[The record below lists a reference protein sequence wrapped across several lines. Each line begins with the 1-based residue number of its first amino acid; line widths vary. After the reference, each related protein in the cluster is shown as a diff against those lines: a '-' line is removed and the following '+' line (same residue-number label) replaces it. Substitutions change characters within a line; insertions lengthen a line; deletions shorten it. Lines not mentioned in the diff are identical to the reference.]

1 MSLLSNYLF
10 VRQVLSRT
18 SVFSRSTFMN
28 ASRLS
33 SVFRYSS
40 TNTSSQEQKQNETT
54 TTTTTASP
62 SSSNQTAATQS
73 QSEQKSDVDVKQ
85 LLEQNTKLNEEINEF
100 KDRYKR
106 ALAETENTRVR
117 FNKLVN
123 DAKTFGIQGFCKD
136 LLEVADIL
144 NLALVNTPKQVSTD
158 ITTLTKDFHNLHQGL
173 VMTEERMQK
182 IFSKNGL
189 VQIKPNEGDKF
200 DPNFHDA
207 LFQAKIPEKSSG
219 TIIQVMKTGYRLHDR
234 VIRAAQYV
242 EKNTNLDYIV
252 RRLVTSPISHLLNR

>member
-1 MSLLSNYLF
+1 MSLLSNCLF
-10 VRQVLSRT
+10 VRHVLSRT
-18 SVFSRSTFMN
+18 AVFSQSTFVN

-54 TTTTTASP
+54 T
-62 SSSNQTAATQS
+62 SSSNQTVENQTQT
-73 QSEQKSDVDVKQ
+73 EQKPDVDVKQ
-85 LLEQNTKLNEEINEF
+85 LLEQNAKLNEEISEF

-106 ALAETENTRVR
+106 SLAETENTRVR
-117 FNKLVN
+117 FTKLVN
-123 DAKTFGIQGFCKD
+123 DAKIFGIQGFCKD

-144 NLALVNTPKQVSTD
+144 NLALVNTPKQVATD
-158 ITTLTKDFHNLHQGL
+158 TTALTKDFNNLHQGL

-182 IFSKNGL
+182 IFAKNGL
-189 VQIKPNEGDKF
+189 LPIKPNEGDKF

-207 LFQAKIPEKSSG
+207 LFQAKIPEKTSG

-234 VIRAAQYV
+234 VIRAAQV
-242 EKNTNLDYIV
+242 GV
-252 RRLVTSPISHLLNR
+252 AQ